1 MSVTLDVS
9 QVEISPY
16 LDSASLSSSN
26 HSLTASLIVS
36 LLNFILI
43 FFNVFIYF
51 ILSFHPRIMFVNFK
65 LEAQNLLNINKIRQ
79 PDYSGKYPQSK
90 IVFSFFPISFNN
102 KAMKSK

>member
-1 MSVTLDVS
+1 
-9 QVEISPY
+9 
-16 LDSASLSSSN
+16 
-26 HSLTASLIVS
+26 
-36 LLNFILI
+36 
-43 FFNVFIYF
+43 
-51 ILSFHPRIMFVNFK
+51 MFVNFK